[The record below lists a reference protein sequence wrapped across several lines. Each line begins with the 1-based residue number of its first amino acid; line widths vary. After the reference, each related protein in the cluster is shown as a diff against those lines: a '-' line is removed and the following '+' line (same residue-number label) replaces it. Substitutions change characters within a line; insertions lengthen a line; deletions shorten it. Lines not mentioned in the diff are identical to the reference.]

1 MKKTNILIFTLCF
14 IIVFCSGCGKK
25 DNNKNNL
32 LTDITEN
39 VSETVTTQEINIDE
53 MDLDFSDNDLKSTY
67 SDSEIT
73 VIEDDK
79 NEIEITK
86 DGVYKVSGKFSQL
99 TVNTNETA
107 KPHIILENAEISSA
121 NGPAI
126 NIISADKVF
135 ITLAEGSKNT
145 LSDTAE
151 YDSLYE
157 NADGVIFSK
166 SDLTINGK
174 GALNV
179 KSNYKCGIV
188 SKDDLTI
195 CDSKINVESIGTAVE
210 GKDCVKFS
218 NANIVINSQGDG
230 IKSNNSEDNNRGYIY
245 FKSGKVD
252 ITSVNDAIQAET
264 ALLIDNGAFNLKT
277 GGGSAVSSSNYG
289 KENNRWGMW
298 GGGMRE
304 DKESTETDTESAK
317 ALKGGKLIKISKGE
331 FTIDSSDDS
340 IHSNSDLEINGGTFN
355 ISSGDDGIHADDQLI
370 INNGTINI
378 SKSYEGIEATE
389 ITVNNGNINLTSSD
403 DGFNAAGGNDS
414 SAMGGRPGQNPF
426 ESDSEAQ
433 INFNGGY
440 ILVDASGDGI
450 DSNGD
455 LTLNGGILLVSGPEN
470 SGNGAM
476 DYGGRATSNG
486 GIAVIVGSSGMA
498 TTFDSSSKQPSFMY
512 NTSSVYQGGTSLSVT
527 KDDKVLASFTPKKQY
542 NSIIVT
548 SPDFSI
554 GETYKLNIGGNV
566 SSTDANGYTSNGK
579 LTEPDEIFEIE
590 LTSVSTSN
598 GGGGMGNMRPGGD
611 MGEMRPDK
619 GGMGGKR
626 PW

>member
-1 MKKTNILIFTLCF
+1 MKKINILILTLCF
-14 IIVFCSGCGKK
+14 IIVFYSGCGKK
-25 DNNKNNL
+25 ATNNNL
-32 LTDITEN
+32 LKDITEN
-39 VSETVTTQEINIDE
+39 VSETVTTQEINLAE
-53 MDLDFSDNDLKSTY
+53 MDLKFTENDLKSIY
-67 SDSEIT
+67 SDSEII
-73 VIEDDK
+73 VVEDNKDK
-79 NEIEITK
+79 IEITK
-86 DGVYKVSGKFSQL
+86 DGVYKVSGKHTQI

-107 KPHIILENAEISSA
+107 KPHIILENAEITST

-135 ITLAEGSKNT
+135 ITLEEGSKNT
-145 LSDTAE
+145 LSDSAE
-151 YDSLYE
+151 YESSYN

-166 SDLTINGK
+166 ADLTINGK
-174 GALNV
+174 GTLNI

-195 CDSKINVESIGTAVE
+195 CDSIINIESIGTAVE
-210 GKDCVKFS
+210 GKDCVKLS
-218 NANIVINSQGDG
+218 NTELVINSQGDG

-245 FKSGKVD
+245 IKSAKMD
-252 ITSVNDAIQAET
+252 ITSVNDAVQAET
-264 ALLIDNGAFNLKT
+264 ALLIDNGTINLIT
-277 GGGSAVSSSNYG
+277 GGGSKVSSSNYG
-289 KENNRWGMW
+289 KDNNRWGMW
-298 GGGMRE
+298 GGGM
-304 DKESTETDTESAK
+304 KEEQETTETDTESAK
-317 ALKGGKLIKISKGE
+317 ALKGGKLIKISNGD

-378 SKSYEGIEATE
+378 SKSYEGIEATA
-389 ITVNNGNINLTSSD
+389 ITVNNGKIDVTASD

-426 ESDSEAQ
+426 ESDSEALL
-433 INFNGGY
+433 IFNGGY
-440 ILVDASGDGI
+440 IFVNASGDGI

-476 DYGGRATSNG
+476 DYGGKATSNG
-486 GIAVIVGSSGMA
+486 GIAVIVGSSGMS

-512 NTSSVYQGGTSLSVT
+512 NTNSVYQGGTSLSVT
-527 KDDKVLASFTPKKQY
+527 KDNKVLASFAPKKQY

-554 GETYKLNIGGNV
+554 GETYKLNIGGTVNSV
-566 SSTDANGYTSNGK
+566 DSNGYTNNGK
-579 LTEPDEIFEIE
+579 LTNSDESFNIE

-598 GGGGMGNMRPGGD
+598 GGNGMGNMRPGGN